1 MTTLEISSGKR
12 PPEGPAIPALEV
24 SRKEAVDAVAT
35 GGLTAIVGVG
45 FLTAAIYGL
54 MSPYSDLVGVGACLV
69 GGAGLIRV
77 SRATK
82 HFLRFGSPSGV
93 VGLGTAGLLGTVIFG
108 WPVLIGLRALGV
120 WSAPMWVRKTYPVV
134 LLSLA
139 VVVLFLTLR
148 VVLRWAIADDD
159 SDETDSIQ
167 V

>member
-1 MTTLEISSGKR
+1 MTTLEMSSGER
-12 PPEGPAIPALEV
+12 PPEGSAIPALKA

-35 GGLTAIVGVG
+35 GGLTAVVSVG

-54 MSPYSDLVGVGACLV
+54 MGPYSDVVGVGACFV

-77 SRATK
+77 SRAAK
-82 HFLRFGSPSGV
+82 HLLRFGSPSGV
-93 VGLGTAGLLGTVIFG
+93 VGLGAAGLLGSVIFA
-108 WPVLIGLRALGV
+108 WPVLIGLRALGL

-148 VVLRWAIADDD
+148 VVLRWAIATDD
-159 SDETDSIQ
+159 SEETESAQ
-167 V
+167 A